1 MNPLLRELQEHLQSY
16 ILQGDT
22 HIENQIVTTGRLTAR
37 LRLDIYA
44 AAYRL
49 RLLEALEADF
59 PALYALVAKE
69 EFSKLGEGYIQAYPS
84 HSFSLRHFGGHL
96 SAFLAS
102 TPPYCHKPWL
112 AEMAGFEW
120 ALGEAFDA
128 ADSPITLTIA
138 DISAVPPIYWAEMRL
153 CLQPSVQR
161 LDLHWNVPLL
171 WKTIDRQETPGTP
184 VESKIPIPWVL
195 WRQELK
201 NYFRSLKEDEAWAVD
216 TALAGETFGAICEGL
231 CRWHQDTEVARQAA
245 RLLQRWVTEG
255 WLIGIDPASESREEP
270 L

>member
-1 MNPLLRELQEHLQSY
+1 MNPLLRELQERLQSY

-59 PALYALVAKE
+59 PALYALIAKE

-96 SAFLAS
+96 RAFLAS

-112 AEMAGFEW
+112 AEMAAFEW

-128 ADSPITLTIA
+128 ADSPTTLTIA
-138 DISAVPPIYWAEMRL
+138 DISAVPPVCWAEMRL

-171 WKTIDRQETPGTP
+171 WKTIDRQGTPGTP

-201 NYFRSLKEDEAWAVD
+201 NYFRSIKEDEAWAVD
-216 TALAGETFGAICEGL
+216 AAKVGKTFGAICEGL

-245 RLLQRWVTEG
+245 SLLRKWVTEG
-255 WLIGIDPASESREEP
+255 WVAGIDTAPEITLGA
-270 L
+270 